1 MTAASAVARL
11 PEQIERGLPGAAL
24 QAGAQVEVVLRG
36 AARGRAVMPGLGQQR
51 QVRAAGPAQTGQR
64 LVARLV
70 RLPACRGMQR
80 HRVAGDP
87 GQCGAEAGVA
97 VLAPVGV
104 QMGIHKVA
112 RDTGVLNLIP
122 NAGVLAATRA
132 LCAPNVFRASYTN
145 SQPTLGLGK
154 AMVERGH
161 KKAVWISWKYAAG
174 DEAFEG
180 FKQSYTAAGGT
191 IVKELGLPFPNVEFQ
206 ALLTEIA
213 ALKPDAVASGQV
225 GAILQRYEEAGL
237 RVEAMDLR
245 TIDGDFGFK
254 SDKEYQNLLDFGD
267 GIMATIEIP
276 SIGVDLPV
284 RHGADAY
291 ALENGAGHLH
301 GTSLPVGGQSTHSVI
316 TGHTGVADKALFTR
330 LTELRKGDVF
340 YVRVAAQ
347 TLAYKVERIRKVD
360 PDDLR
365 DVRIQPGRDLVT
377 LVTCTPIFLNTY
389 RLLVTGER
397 VSMPDD
403 APYPEDAPRTTGRD
417 ARPLLVSGVAL
428 LAGMPVAM
436 VESRPRVRPY
446 GRHGMKR

>member
-1 MTAASAVARL
+1 MRRLRRIRARHSRRVFRALIAVTVVFCLSGVGTFAWL
-11 PEQIERGLPGAAL
+11 GVE
-24 QAGAQVEVVLRG
+24 QAGA
-36 AARGRAVMPGLGQQR
+36 AR
-51 QVRAAGPAQTGQR
+51 RAAEHYAR
-64 LVARLV
+64 MVA
-70 RLPACRGMQR
+70 
-80 HRVAGDP
+80 
-87 GQCGAEAGVA
+87 
-97 VLAPVGV
+97 
-104 QMGIHKVA
+104 KA
-112 RDTGVLNLIP
+112 REYNRR
-122 NAGVLAATRA
+122 LAAT
-132 LCAPNVFRASYTN
+132 PHVIGETS
-145 SQPTLGLGK
+145 GK
-154 AMVERGH
+154 DG
-161 KKAVWISWKYAAG
+161 
-174 DEAFEG
+174 
-180 FKQSYTAAGGT
+180 
-191 IVKELGLPFPNVEFQ
+191 
-206 ALLTEIA
+206 
-213 ALKPDAVASGQV
+213 
-225 GAILQRYEEAGL
+225 
-237 RVEAMDLR
+237 

-254 SDKEYQNLLDFGD
+254 SDTEYQNLLDFGD

-284 RHGADAY
+284 RHGADTY

-436 VESRPRVRPY
+436 VESSPRVRPY

>member
-1 MTAASAVARL
+1 MDWDWIVEGDHVYDTRRERRSRLLRKRHMARVFRMLAAFTAVCLLLGVGVFAWLGV
-11 PEQIERGLPGAAL
+11 E
-24 QAGAQVEVVLRG
+24 QAGA
-36 AARGRAVMPGLGQQR
+36 AR
-51 QVRAAGPAQTGQR
+51 RAAQSAALAAKEDR
-64 LVARLV
+64 SAEKYARMVA
-70 RLPACRGMQR
+70 
-80 HRVAGDP
+80 
-87 GQCGAEAGVA
+87 
-97 VLAPVGV
+97 
-104 QMGIHKVA
+104 KA
-112 RDTGVLNLIP
+112 REYNRR
-122 NAGVLAATRA
+122 LAAT
-132 LCAPNVFRASYTN
+132 PHVIGETS
-145 SQPTLGLGK
+145 GK
-154 AMVERGH
+154 DG
-161 KKAVWISWKYAAG
+161 
-174 DEAFEG
+174 
-180 FKQSYTAAGGT
+180 
-191 IVKELGLPFPNVEFQ
+191 
-206 ALLTEIA
+206 
-213 ALKPDAVASGQV
+213 
-225 GAILQRYEEAGL
+225 
-237 RVEAMDLR
+237 

-254 SDKEYQNLLDFGD
+254 SDTEYQNLLDFGD
-267 GIMATIEIP
+267 GIMASVEIP

-291 ALENGAGHLH
+291 ALDNGLGHLH
-301 GTSLPVGGQSTHSVI
+301 GTSLPVGGKNTHSVI

-330 LTELRKGDVF
+330 LNELRKGDVF

-360 PDDLR
+360 PDDLKSLQIER
-365 DVRIQPGRDLVT
+365 GRDLVT

>member
-1 MTAASAVARL
+1 MRRLRRIRARHARRVFRALIAVTVVFCLAGVGTFAWL
-11 PEQIERGLPGAAL
+11 GVE
-24 QAGAQVEVVLRG
+24 QAGAARRAAESSALAAKDDHSAEKYARMVA
-36 AARGRAVMPGLGQQR
+36 AAREYNRR
-51 QVRAAGPAQTGQR
+51 
-64 LVARLV
+64 
-70 RLPACRGMQR
+70 
-80 HRVAGDP
+80 
-87 GQCGAEAGVA
+87 
-97 VLAPVGV
+97 
-104 QMGIHKVA
+104 
-112 RDTGVLNLIP
+112 
-122 NAGVLAATRA
+122 LAAT
-132 LCAPNVFRASYTN
+132 PHVIGETS
-145 SQPTLGLGK
+145 GK
-154 AMVERGH
+154 DG
-161 KKAVWISWKYAAG
+161 
-174 DEAFEG
+174 
-180 FKQSYTAAGGT
+180 
-191 IVKELGLPFPNVEFQ
+191 
-206 ALLTEIA
+206 
-213 ALKPDAVASGQV
+213 
-225 GAILQRYEEAGL
+225 
-237 RVEAMDLR
+237 

-254 SDKEYQNLLDFGD
+254 SDTEYQNLLDFGD

-291 ALENGAGHLH
+291 AVENGAGHLH

-403 APYPEDAPRTTGRD
+403 APYPEDAPRESTMYSLRWGYFSRSMAAAAWAELCTPDMPLDRVRCSTS
-417 ARPLLVSGVAL
+417 RPDLRKGSKWLINSSTFTCEVLVSAPL
-428 LAGMPVAM
+428 SIAA
-436 VESRPRVRPY
+436 
-446 GRHGMKR
+446 

>member
-1 MTAASAVARL
+1 MSASVSRMDWDWIVEGDHVYDTRRERRSRLLRKRHMARVFRMLAAFTAVCLLLGVGVFAWIGVEQSGASRRAT
-11 PEQIERGLPGAAL
+11 QSAAL
-24 QAGAQVEVVLRG
+24 AAKEDRSAEKYARMVAKARAYNRKLTDHAQVIGE
-36 AARGRAVMPGLGQQR
+36 
-51 QVRAAGPAQTGQR
+51 R
-64 LVARLV
+64 LEDD
-70 RLPACRGMQR
+70 G
-80 HRVAGDP
+80 
-87 GQCGAEAGVA
+87 
-97 VLAPVGV
+97 
-104 QMGIHKVA
+104 
-112 RDTGVLNLIP
+112 
-122 NAGVLAATRA
+122 
-132 LCAPNVFRASYTN
+132 
-145 SQPTLGLGK
+145 
-154 AMVERGH
+154 
-161 KKAVWISWKYAAG
+161 
-174 DEAFEG
+174 
-180 FKQSYTAAGGT
+180 
-191 IVKELGLPFPNVEFQ
+191 
-206 ALLTEIA
+206 
-213 ALKPDAVASGQV
+213 
-225 GAILQRYEEAGL
+225 
-237 RVEAMDLR
+237 

-267 GIMATIEIP
+267 GIMASVEIP

-284 RHGADAY
+284 RHGADSY
-291 ALENGAGHLH
+291 ALDNGLGHLH
-301 GTSLPVGGQSTHSVI
+301 GTSLPVGGKNTHSVI

-330 LTELRKGDVF
+330 LNELRKGDVF

>member
-1 MTAASAVARL
+1 MRRLRRIRARHSRRVFRALIAVTVVFCLAGVGTFAWL
-11 PEQIERGLPGAAL
+11 GVE
-24 QAGAQVEVVLRG
+24 QAGA
-36 AARGRAVMPGLGQQR
+36 AR
-51 QVRAAGPAQTGQR
+51 RAAESSAK
-64 LVARLV
+64 ARAYN
-70 RLPACRGMQR
+70 RR
-80 HRVAGDP
+80 
-87 GQCGAEAGVA
+87 
-97 VLAPVGV
+97 
-104 QMGIHKVA
+104 
-112 RDTGVLNLIP
+112 
-122 NAGVLAATRA
+122 LAAT
-132 LCAPNVFRASYTN
+132 PHVIGETS
-145 SQPTLGLGK
+145 GK
-154 AMVERGH
+154 DG
-161 KKAVWISWKYAAG
+161 
-174 DEAFEG
+174 
-180 FKQSYTAAGGT
+180 
-191 IVKELGLPFPNVEFQ
+191 
-206 ALLTEIA
+206 
-213 ALKPDAVASGQV
+213 
-225 GAILQRYEEAGL
+225 
-237 RVEAMDLR
+237 

-254 SDKEYQNLLDFGD
+254 SDTEYQNLLDFGD

-347 TLAYKVERIRKVD
+347 TLAYKVTRIRKVD

-365 DVRIQPGRDLVT
+365 
-377 LVTCTPIFLNTY
+377 IFLNAY

-397 VSMPDD
+397 VSMPGD